1 MDRRRILKTAGV
13 AALAVLGGW
22 LGLWLLGPVLLPF
35 GVGYLFALGA
45 QPAVD
50 TLTKRHIPRWAAAGL
65 TVTLLYAALGTALY
79 ALGWVLCRETLA
91 LARQLP
97 ELAESLTGPAARVE
111 AWLLERAD
119 RFPDGVGQALRQG
132 VEEFFRSGA
141 GLAGRAYNW
150 VFGLISGALKKLPE
164 LRELWR
170 RKAPALWQRRVQAVN
185 RRLRATLGGW
195 VKTQVQLMGVTALVL
210 TAGLLVLG
218 VDYPVLLGGLIAL
231 IDALP
236 VFGSGTVLLPWAL
249 WELLDGRTTLAV
261 GLAALYAGA
270 SLIRSALEPRMLGKQ
285 MGLDPLLTLLALY
298 AGFRYFGILGMILF
312 PVGAILVKQLWTHL
326 ESNS

>member
-1 MDRRRILKTAGV
+1 
-13 AALAVLGGW
+13 
-22 LGLWLLGPVLLPF
+22 
-35 GVGYLFALGA
+35 
-45 QPAVD
+45 
-50 TLTKRHIPRWAAAGL
+50 
-65 TVTLLYAALGTALY
+65 
-79 ALGWVLCRETLA
+79 
-91 LARQLP
+91 
-97 ELAESLTGPAARVE
+97 
-111 AWLLERAD
+111 
-119 RFPDGVGQALRQG
+119 
-132 VEEFFRSGA
+132 
-141 GLAGRAYNW
+141 
-150 VFGLISGALKKLPE
+150 E

-285 MGLDPLLTLLALY
+285 MGLDPLLTLL
-298 AGFRYFGILGMILF
+298 
-312 PVGAILVKQLWTHL
+312 
-326 ESNS
+326 

>member
-1 MDRRRILKTAGV
+1 MPWAGCCAGRRWPWRGS
-13 AALAVLGGW
+13 
-22 LGLWLLGPVLLPF
+22 
-35 GVGYLFALGA
+35 
-45 QPAVD
+45 
-50 TLTKRHIPRWAAAGL
+50 
-65 TVTLLYAALGTALY
+65 
-79 ALGWVLCRETLA
+79 CRSW
-91 LARQLP
+91 RN
-97 ELAESLTGPAARVE
+97 RVE

-150 VFGLISGALKKLPE
+150 VFSLISGALKKLPELMLFLVTAVLSSFMLAAKLPE